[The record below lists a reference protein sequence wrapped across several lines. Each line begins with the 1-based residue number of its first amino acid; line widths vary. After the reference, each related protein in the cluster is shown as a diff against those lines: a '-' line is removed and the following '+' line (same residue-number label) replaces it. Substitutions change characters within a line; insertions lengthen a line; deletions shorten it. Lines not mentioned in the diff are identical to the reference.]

1 MKKLKKISL
10 DKKNIVKLTN
20 NQKSKIIGGDG
31 DRCSN
36 GHGGVATQKQ
46 L

>member
-20 NQKSKIIGGDG
+20 NK
-31 DRCSN
+31 
-36 GHGGVATQKQ
+36 
-46 L
+46 